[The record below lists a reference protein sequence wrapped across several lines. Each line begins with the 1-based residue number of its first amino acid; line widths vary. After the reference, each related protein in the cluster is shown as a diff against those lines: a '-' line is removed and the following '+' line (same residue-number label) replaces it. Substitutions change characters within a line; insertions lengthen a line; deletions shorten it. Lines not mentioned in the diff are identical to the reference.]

1 MRYLNAHA
9 WSHPRV
15 GEPPRLTAGSLRR
28 RPWVMVWTLAVAQV
42 ISWGSLYYAFSLFVV
57 PMQESLGWS
66 RSLLNGALSLGL
78 LAAGAAA
85 FPVGAWIDRRGGRTV
100 MTLGSLLGGLLLLAW
115 GRVEAPWA
123 FYLIWALIG
132 VSLAGVLYEPAFAVL
147 TATFGPDARRAIT
160 AMTLVGGFAST
171 VFMPLT
177 QLLIA
182 TVGWRQALV
191 ILGGLNLAVCLPLHA
206 LFVPDR
212 SAAPPLNAPSI
223 HHEEEPSPAPELRNI
238 LRGRVFWGLAV
249 WFTAANVTA
258 SGFVFQFVPLLT
270 TWGVDMAA
278 ILTSVALIGPM
289 QVAGRIVLMG
299 FSARLETREIGAA
312 VAVLLPAA
320 VLALL
325 CLPHTPAWLGLAAAL
340 YGAGNGVMT
349 IARGTAVADLIGR
362 THYGAIN
369 GALTLPTMVA
379 KALAPVVTAV
389 IWSATG
395 DPSLMLWTLL
405 GSALVGAVGF
415 VFALSAT
422 SPQEGG
428 IPGEA

>member
-1 MRYLNAHA
+1 
-9 WSHPRV
+9 
-15 GEPPRLTAGSLRR
+15 
-28 RPWVMVWTLAVAQV
+28 
-42 ISWGSLYYAFSLFVV
+42 
-57 PMQESLGWS
+57 
-66 RSLLNGALSLGL
+66 
-78 LAAGAAA
+78 
-85 FPVGAWIDRRGGRTV
+85 
-100 MTLGSLLGGLLLLAW
+100 
-115 GRVEAPWA
+115 
-123 FYLIWALIG
+123 
-132 VSLAGVLYEPAFAVL
+132 LYEPAFAVL
-147 TATFGPDARRAIT
+147 TATFGPEARRAIT

-182 TVGWRQALV
+182 TVGWRQALL

-206 LFVPDR
+206 LFVPAR
-212 SAAPPLNAPSI
+212 PAPPPPKAPPVNPDAAAST
-223 HHEEEPSPAPELRNI
+223 APELQTI

-249 WFTAANVTA
+249 WFTAANLTA

-278 ILTSVALIGPM
+278 ILTGVALIGPM
-289 QVAGRIVLMG
+289 QVAGRIVLMC
-299 FSARLETREIGAA
+299 FSARLETREIGTA
-312 VAVLLPAA
+312 VTVLLPAA

-325 CLPHTPAWLGLAAAL
+325 CLPHEPVWLGLAAAL

-379 KALAPVVTAV
+379 KAVAPVVTAV

-405 GSALVGAVGF
+405 GSALIGAVGF
-415 VFALSAT
+415 VFALSGT
-422 SPQEGG
+422 SP
-428 IPGEA
+428 

>member
-1 MRYLNAHA
+1 MRWLNARA
-9 WSHPRV
+9 HPRV
-15 GEPPRLTAGSLRR
+15 GEPRRLTVGALRR
-28 RPWVMVWTLAVAQV
+28 HPWVMVWTLAVAQV
-42 ISWGSLYYAFSLFVV
+42 VSWGSLYYAFSLFVV

-66 RSLLNGALSLGL
+66 RPLLNGALSLGL
-78 LAAGAAA
+78 LATGAVA
-85 FPVGAWIDRRGGRTV
+85 FPVGAWIDRHGGRTV

-115 GRVEAPWA
+115 ARVEVPWA

-147 TATFGPDARRAIT
+147 TATFGADARRAIT
-160 AMTLVGGFAST
+160 ALTLVGGFAST

-177 QLLIA
+177 QLLITA
-182 TVGWRQALV
+182 LGWRQAMLV
-191 ILGGLNLAVCLPLHA
+191 LGGLNLAVCLPLHA
-206 LFVPDR
+206 LFVPAR
-212 SAAPPLNAPSI
+212 LASPPLKAPPVNHADAAST
-223 HHEEEPSPAPELRNI
+223 APELQTI
-238 LRGRVFWGLAV
+238 LRGRVFWGLAI
-249 WFTAANVTA
+249 WFTAANATA

-278 ILTSVALIGPM
+278 ILTGVALIGPM
-289 QVAGRIVLMG
+289 QVAGRIVLMC
-299 FSARLETREIGAA
+299 FSTRLETREIGTA
-312 VAVLLPAA
+312 VVILLPAA
-320 VLALL
+320 VLVLL
-325 CLPHTPAWLGLAAAL
+325 CLPHTPVWLGLAAAL

-405 GSALVGAVGF
+405 GSALIGAVGF
-415 VFALSAT
+415 VFALSGI

>member
-1 MRYLNAHA
+1 MRWLNTRARPHR
-9 WSHPRV
+9 RV
-15 GEPPRLTAGSLRR
+15 GEPRRLTVGALRR
-28 RPWVMVWTLAVAQV
+28 HSWVMVWTLAVAQV

-78 LAAGAAA
+78 LATGAVA
-85 FPVGAWIDRRGGRTV
+85 FPVGAWIDRHGGRSV

-115 GRVEAPWA
+115 AQVETPWV

-132 VSLAGVLYEPAFAVL
+132 ASLAGVLYEPAFAVI

-177 QLLIA
+177 QLLITA
-182 TVGWRQALV
+182 LGWRQALLV
-191 ILGGLNLAVCLPLHA
+191 LGGLNLAVCLPLHA
-206 LFVPDR
+206 LFVPAR
-212 SAAPPLNAPSI
+212 PAPPPPKAPPVN
-223 HHEEEPSPAPELRNI
+223 HEAAASTAPELQSI
-238 LRGRVFWGLAV
+238 LRGRIFWGLAI

-270 TWGVDMAA
+270 TWGVDMTA

-289 QVAGRIVLMG
+289 QVAGRIVLMC
-299 FSARLETREIGAA
+299 FSARLETREIGTA
-312 VAVLLPAA
+312 VAILLPGS
-320 VLALL
+320 VVALL
-325 CLPHTPAWLGLAAAL
+325 SLPHEPVWLGLAAAL

-405 GSALVGAVGF
+405 GSALIGAVGF
-415 VFALSAT
+415 VFALSGT
-422 SPQEGG
+422 FPQKDSMLR
-428 IPGEA
+428 EA